1 MLLFLVFLCKESVVM
16 ALIISLIIIGVLL
29 LLVEMLIIP
38 GIGVAGFIGLGSLIG
53 ACLIA
58 FSQLGNLGGSI
69 VTLITVCLV
78 AGMLIYALRGKTWKR
93 LSLSESIDSSA
104 IPKEG
109 KVKVGDRGK
118 TITRLSP
125 SGNAAFRENTYEVK
139 SLDNMIEPGTDVEV
153 VMIEDNKIFVKPVS

>member
-1 MLLFLVFLCKESVVM
+1 M
-16 ALIISLIIIGVLL
+16 ALIISLIIIGILL

-38 GIGVAGFIGLGSLIG
+38 GIGVAGFIGLGSLVG
-53 ACLIA
+53 ACWMA
-58 FSQLGNLGGSI
+58 FSQLGNLGGSL

-104 IPKEG
+104 IPKED
-109 KVKVGDRGK
+109 KVKVGDVGK
-118 TITRLSP
+118 TMTRLSP
-125 SGNAAFRENTYEVK
+125 SGNAAFGENTYEVK
-139 SLDNMIEPGTDVEV
+139 AIDNMIEPQTEVVV

>member
-1 MLLFLVFLCKESVVM
+1 M
-16 ALIISLIIIGVLL
+16 
-29 LLVEMLIIP
+29 
-38 GIGVAGFIGLGSLIG
+38 
-53 ACLIA
+53 A

-104 IPKEG
+104 IPKED
-109 KVKVGDRGK
+109 KVKVGDVGK
-118 TITRLSP
+118 TMTRLSP
-125 SGNAAFRENTYEVK
+125 SGNAAFGENTYEVK
-139 SLDNMIEPGTDVEV
+139 AIDNMIEPQTEVVV

>member
-1 MLLFLVFLCKESVVM
+1 M
-16 ALIISLIIIGVLL
+16 ALIISLIIIGILL
-29 LLVEMLIIP
+29 LLAEMLIIP
-38 GIGVAGFIGLGSLIG
+38 GIGVAGFIGLGSLAG
-53 ACLIA
+53 ACWMA

-104 IPKEG
+104 IPKED
-109 KVKVGDRGK
+109 KVKVGDVGK
-118 TITRLSP
+118 TMTRLSP
-125 SGNAAFRENTYEVK
+125 SGNAAFGENTYEVK
-139 SLDNMIEPGTDVEV
+139 AIDNMIEPQTEVVV

>member
-1 MLLFLVFLCKESVVM
+1 M
-16 ALIISLIIIGVLL
+16 ALIISLIIIGILL

-38 GIGVAGFIGLGSLIG
+38 GIGVAGFIGLGSLVG
-53 ACLIA
+53 ACWMA

-104 IPKEG
+104 IPKEEAP
-109 KVKVGDRGK
+109 
-118 TITRLSP
+118 IS
-125 SGNAAFRENTYEVK
+125 SGQRRTE
-139 SLDNMIEPGTDVEV
+139 
-153 VMIEDNKIFVKPVS
+153 